1 MRATKPE
8 ICPPLFVSEV
18 SGMRKL
24 LFVRL
29 ITLLVAILGG
39 CSERRGATGTH
50 DACSLVSKEEVGSV
64 QASPVT
70 DTNSSERSEDV
81 FRVSQCFYATAESS
95 KSVNLALV
103 QERTDQQNNRSPKD
117 FWKEKFGPYE
127 NEKDR
132 DAKAET
138 NSGEKEQGPA
148 PKKIGGLGDDA
159 YWVTNRFGGMLYVLK
174 GDAFI
179 SIGLGGT
186 DDEETKLKKSKVLA
200 QKALQRL

>member
-1 MRATKPE
+1 
-8 ICPPLFVSEV
+8 
-18 SGMRKL
+18 MRKL
-24 LFVRL
+24 LFVCL

-39 CSERRGATGTH
+39 CGERRGATATH

-138 NSGEKEQGPA
+138 NSGKKKQGPA
-148 PKKIGGLGDDA
+148 PTKFGGLGDDA
-159 YWVTNRFGGMLYVLK
+159 YWVANRFGGMLYVLK